1 MVEKELVSSKIM
13 GTSQNCIPCYT
24 QNSFNSKMYEPYFTK
39 GSSIDADEAAQIP
52 DYCARPKIVFIKASE
67 PDKPIRPAP
76 GSSTAHP
83 LSDEPFEFN
92 RAEPG
97 SKSPTMLTDN
107 TRQGTARERTFNA
120 QIPDFYARPKI
131 VFIKASEPDKPIR
144 PAPGSSTAHPLS
156 DEPFEFKRA
165 EPGSKSPTMLTDNTR
180 QGTARERTFNSQ
192 IPDFYARPKIVFIKA
207 SEPDKPIRPAPGSST
222 AHPLSDEPFEFK
234 RAEPGSKSP
243 TMLTDNTRQGTARD
257 RTFNAQ
263 IPDFY
268 ARPKMIFHKASEPDK
283 PIRPAPESST
293 AHSLKDEPFEFNRAE
308 PGSKSPTILTDNTRQ
323 GTARDRTFNE
333 EPYGKHG
340 FYNKPDGSQDERSAE
355 GNYEKQYSGFG
366 PRHGGFGLRR
376 GGFSP
381 RRGGIPPRHGGFGPR
396 FGRYKHDGLGF
407 QHGGFHK
414 EATNQ
419 YQHSGFQRKEL
430 QSAGRHQQKRGH
442 DKFDKPTDNAVT
454 KKQKIGHL
462 PYDLSD
468 FVVMNYSIASP
479 NFGPT
484 TTLDHSANA
493 NHVVLNYQFEQIADF
508 GVLCNLFI
516 SDIKVASVLGT
527 TKADAKKSASEEAL
541 KSLKEICYTIL
552 VKKNVDNDGEG
563 LTKDELVSTVEG
575 GGNVISDNNIGNM
588 LLRKM
593 GWAGGGVGKHATGIA
608 EPVKAGQVIG
618 RQGLGLMASQ
628 GIDGIFYEKVQ
639 GILDRYVKSSDQ
651 NDLSFSPEFTKEE
664 RLIIHQMARR
674 HGLKTSSRGKGESRF
689 FVLSRKRSGAQLLNY
704 VMSCGGATSKYEVVP
719 PGKQKDE

>member
-107 TRQGTARERTFNA
+107 TRQGTARERTFN
-120 QIPDFYARPKI
+120 
-131 VFIKASEPDKPIR
+131 
-144 PAPGSSTAHPLS
+144 
-156 DEPFEFKRA
+156 
-165 EPGSKSPTMLTDNTR
+165 
-180 QGTARERTFNSQ
+180 SQ

-222 AHPLSDEPFEFK
+222 AHPLSVEPFEFK

-243 TMLTDNTRQGTARD
+243 TMLTDNTRQGTARV

-268 ARPKMIFHKASEPDK
+268 ARPKIIFHKASEPDK

-293 AHSLKDEPFEFNRAE
+293 SHSLSDEHFEFKRAE
-308 PGSKSPTILTDNTRQ
+308 PGSKSPTMLTDNTGQR
-323 GTARDRTFNE
+323 TARDGTFNE

-340 FYNKPDGSQDERSAE
+340 FYKKPDGSQDERSAE
-355 GNYEKQYSGFG
+355 GNYENQYSGFG
-366 PRHGGFGLRR
+366 PRCSVR
-376 GGFSP
+376 P
-381 RRGGIPPRHGGFGPR
+381 RRGGIPPRRGGNLPRHGGFGPR
-396 FGRYKHDGLGF
+396 FGSYKHDGLGF

-414 EATNQ
+414 ETTNQ

-430 QSAGRHQQKRGH
+430 QSAGRHHQKRGH
-442 DKFDKPTDNAVT
+442 DKFDKPRDNAVT
-454 KKQKIGHL
+454 KKQKNGHL

-468 FVVMNYSIASP
+468 FVIMNYSIASP
-479 NFGPT
+479 SFGPT

-527 TKADAKKSASEEAL
+527 TKADAKKSASVEAL

-639 GILDRYVKSSDQ
+639 GILDSYVKSSDQ

-689 FVLSRKRSGAQLLNY
+689 FVLSRKRSGAQLLDY
-704 VMSCGGATSKYEVVP
+704 VMSCGGATSKYEVIP